1 MSGLYIVATPIG
13 NMGDVSERAI
23 QILGSVDV
31 IAAEDTRHSGQLLK
45 HLGIKTRTIALHAH
59 NEQSSTNGILKLLQ
73 SGQSVALI
81 SDAGTPLISDPGY
94 LLVHQCHEAGI
105 DVVPVPGP
113 SSVAA
118 ALSVSGLPV
127 NRFSFEGF
135 LPSKAGNRVSFL
147 QALRREQRTLVL
159 FETPHR
165 IAAAV
170 TDIARV
176 FGEDRRMTLCRE
188 LTKTFEQIVTDTAGG
203 MLRRIEDE
211 RIPCKGEFVLVV
223 AGAETTSSINADRLL
238 TALLDEVS
246 PSKAAAITAK
256 VTDSRRDALYQRALE
271 LKERLES

>member
-170 TDIARV
+170 TD
-176 FGEDRRMTLCRE
+176 
-188 LTKTFEQIVTDTAGG
+188 TAGG
-203 MLRRIEDE
+203 MRRRIEDE